1 LDQPRYSAFGNSSL
15 RKKIKQTMPFANVN
29 NTRIFYR
36 LEGSGSLPVL
46 ILSHS
51 IGTDHALWEP
61 QVQDLIPYF
70 QVLRY
75 DTRGHGASD
84 VPNGDYSVEQLGRD
98 ALGLVDALNISK
110 FAFCGLSMGGAIGQ
124 WLAVHSPERMT
135 ALLLANTSPRFG
147 TPEHWNSR
155 IEAVR
160 KGGMAAI
167 SDVVMQRFFA
177 AESLTGSNPLV
188 GGTRSVFLG
197 TDPEGYMRCCV
208 ALRDFDFTAK
218 LRQIK
223 APVLVIVGDQDVST
237 PLAGNGDVLVRNIP
251 GATLVRLP
259 TAHLSNLE
267 APRSFNAALYAF
279 LQPRAKSLEELLQAG
294 FEVRRK
300 VLGNEHVDRAIAN
313 TTPLTDDFQSL
324 ITQYA
329 WGTVWTR
336 PALDLRTRRLLVLA
350 TMAAL
355 GRWEEFRM
363 HVSTGLAH
371 DLEICD
377 IKETLLQTAIYAGV
391 PAANTAFHIAQEEIE
406 KRK

>member
-1 LDQPRYSAFGNSSL
+1 
-15 RKKIKQTMPFANVN
+15 MPFATVN
-29 NTRIFYR
+29 KTRIFYR
-36 LEGSGSLPVL
+36 LEGSDDLPVL

-51 IGTDHALWEP
+51 IGTDHSLWEP
-61 QVQDLIPYF
+61 QILELVPYF
-70 QVLRY
+70 RVLRY

-84 VPNGDYSVEQLGRD
+84 VPDGEYSVEQLGRD
-98 ALGLVDALNISK
+98 ALELVDELKISQ
-110 FAFCGLSMGGAIGQ
+110 FAFCGLSMGGAVGQ
-124 WLAVHSPERMT
+124 WLALQAPERMT
-135 ALLLANTSPRFG
+135 ALVLANTSPRFA
-147 TPEHWNSR
+147 TPDHWNAR
-155 IEAVR
+155 IDAVR

-167 SDVVMQRFFA
+167 SDMVMQRFFS
-177 AESLTGSNPLV
+177 AESLTGSNPFV
-188 GGTRSVFLG
+188 GGMRSTFLG
-197 TDPEGYMRCCV
+197 TDPAGYMRCCA

-218 LRQIK
+218 LRELK
-223 APVLVIVGDQDVST
+223 VPTHVIVGDKDVST
-237 PLAGNGDVLVRNIP
+237 PLAGNGDVLAREIP
-251 GATLVRLP
+251 GASLVQLSA
-259 TAHLSNLE
+259 AHLSNLE
-267 APRSFNAALYAF
+267 TPRSFNSALFGF
-279 LQPRAKSLEELLQAG
+279 LKPRAKSLDEILQAG

-313 TTPLTDDFQSL
+313 TTTFTDDFQSL

-336 PALDLRTRRLLVLA
+336 PGLDERTRRLLVLA

-371 DLEICD
+371 GLEICD

-406 KRK
+406 RRK